1 MSATKMR
8 TVDEHAALAER
19 VGALGMAVAD
29 LAVRDHTG
37 ELLQI
42 MRRPGWTTPAEV
54 QLVSAMV
61 TYLHDQMA
69 IAHNAYDALLAAA
82 EMIGRG

>member
-1 MSATKMR
+1 
-8 TVDEHAALAER
+8 
-19 VGALGMAVAD
+19 
-29 LAVRDHTG
+29 
-37 ELLQI
+37 
-42 MRRPGWTTPAEV
+42 V